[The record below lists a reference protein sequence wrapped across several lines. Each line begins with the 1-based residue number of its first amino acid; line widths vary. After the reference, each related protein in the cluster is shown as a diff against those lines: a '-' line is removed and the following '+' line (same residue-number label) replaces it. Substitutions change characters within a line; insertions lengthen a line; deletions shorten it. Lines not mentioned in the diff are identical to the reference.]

1 MDDYLNLFREM
12 ISLRSLTE
20 HTAKSYSTYIKTYL
34 FYLSKILHKTPE
46 EVSWS
51 DLREFVRWLQREKS
65 LSDRTINHCISQ
77 LRFFTLYVLHKP
89 WDPTQLPMRKFD
101 SYLPLYLNYI
111 RKINC
116 YHVFCTFSQL
126 FRLYFYLTIFSPQH
140 PRQIHLLLRT
150 QNHIPEAGG
159 VLAEHDE
166 GHKDCQEAGL
176 RAVFQ
181 EGREDEGCRNQ
192 DGSQGQITR
201 EEHSRETDQAGKEA
215 AHGPDEDQGCCVA
228 GHAFSAVKPV
238 PEGIVMAQDAAKA
251 GVGCS
256 ESPELRS
263 TDIAAEQAG
272 QERFAHIACQHA
284 EGAAHAALL
293 CQICHARIA
302 CTDLKS
308 TFADSFLRH
317 QFRCQEAAA
326 EIAR

>member
-1 MDDYLNLFREM
+1 M

-34 FYLSKILHKTPE
+34 FYLSEILHKTPE

-166 GHKDCQEAGL
+166 GHDDCQEAEL

-181 EGREDEGCRNQ
+181 EGREDEGGGDQ
-192 DGSQGQITR
+192 DR
-201 EEHSRETDQAGKEA
+201 A
-215 AHGPDEDQGCCVA
+215 
-228 GHAFSAVKPV
+228 
-238 PEGIVMAQDAAKA
+238 
-251 GVGCS
+251 
-256 ESPELRS
+256 
-263 TDIAAEQAG
+263 
-272 QERFAHIACQHA
+272 
-284 EGAAHAALL
+284 
-293 CQICHARIA
+293 
-302 CTDLKS
+302 
-308 TFADSFLRH
+308 
-317 QFRCQEAAA
+317 
-326 EIAR
+326 

>member
-1 MDDYLNLFREM
+1 MDDYLNLFREI

-34 FYLSKILHKTPE
+34 FYLSEILHKTPE

-101 SYLPLYLNYI
+101 FYLPLYLNYI

-150 QNHIPEAGG
+150 QNHIP
-159 VLAEHDE
+159 
-166 GHKDCQEAGL
+166 
-176 RAVFQ
+176 
-181 EGREDEGCRNQ
+181 
-192 DGSQGQITR
+192 
-201 EEHSRETDQAGKEA
+201 
-215 AHGPDEDQGCCVA
+215 
-228 GHAFSAVKPV
+228 
-238 PEGIVMAQDAAKA
+238 
-251 GVGCS
+251 
-256 ESPELRS
+256 
-263 TDIAAEQAG
+263 
-272 QERFAHIACQHA
+272 
-284 EGAAHAALL
+284 
-293 CQICHARIA
+293 
-302 CTDLKS
+302 
-308 TFADSFLRH
+308 
-317 QFRCQEAAA
+317 
-326 EIAR
+326 